1 MQGEAELMVQQQ
13 GGAGAWCGHLQ
24 LGRHEVPINLALEL
38 LARNVIQQA
47 YPNSWRSPL
56 GTLAVHCL
64 KIEAGG
70 CEIAGITW
78 RPDCRAMWINGSIP
92 IFPASFRMILRIILG
107 EYA

>member
-70 CEIAGITW
+70 CEIAGIT
-78 RPDCRAMWINGSIP
+78 
-92 IFPASFRMILRIILG
+92 
-107 EYA
+107 